1 VGHVAWRGV
10 ASLRREKAS
19 FEKIKRLEKEMEIAV
34 RRGELIEKALV
45 ERQAAFLLTALRAR
59 CMSAPSAWSRRLLNI
74 SDAREMTERLRD
86 MMASVLEDLSNL
98 PEKVTKPDWIGDE
111 GRGAF
116 ALGWRRSRRKSR
128 RSARQSGG
136 SETAR
141 TSSMA
146 GMIPT
151 TSLREKTRSRS

>member
-34 RRGELIEKALV
+34 RRGERIENS
-45 ERQAAFLLTALRAR
+45 
-59 CMSAPSAWSRRLLNI
+59 CSRI
-74 SDAREMTERLRD
+74 
-86 MMASVLEDLSNL
+86 
-98 PEKVTKPDWIGDE
+98 
-111 GRGAF
+111 
-116 ALGWRRSRRKSR
+116 
-128 RSARQSGG
+128 ARQSGG

-151 TSLREKTRSRS
+151 TSLGGKTRSRS

>member
-1 VGHVAWRGV
+1 MGHVAWRGV

-111 GRGAF
+111 DA
-116 ALGWRRSRRKSR
+116 A
-128 RSARQSGG
+128 
-136 SETAR
+136 
-141 TSSMA
+141 
-146 GMIPT
+146 P
-151 TSLREKTRSRS
+151 LR